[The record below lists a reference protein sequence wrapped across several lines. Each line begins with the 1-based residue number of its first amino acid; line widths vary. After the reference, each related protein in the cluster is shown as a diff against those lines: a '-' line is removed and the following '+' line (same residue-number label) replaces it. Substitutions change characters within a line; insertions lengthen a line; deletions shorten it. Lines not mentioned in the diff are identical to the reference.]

1 MAPIKKVLVVGATGA
16 TGKHVVRMLLD
27 KGDTTVVAVARS
39 KEKLLSL
46 LKIEDGKIE
55 PNLVVREVAIS
66 DLGSDD
72 FKELTEGCGAIVSC
86 LGHNV
91 TFRGMYKDG
100 LFLQNT
106 VQELTKNM
114 PEGCRFVLMGS
125 DGVANPDRVSDPKRS
140 RFERGI
146 MVLLRWL
153 VPPHVD
159 NEKSALYLY
168 QNPSFDWTIV
178 RPGDL
183 YNTEEGEA
191 VGSGE
196 KGYEI
201 FDHPIGSLF
210 GDNST
215 ARRDVADFMVIV
227 ATSDPNTWAEV
238 YNHKMPVIYKK
249 KEKES
254 QEQHSVDSKKTK

>member
-1 MAPIKKVLVVGATGA
+1 MATIKKILVVGATGA

-27 KGDTTVVAVARS
+27 KRDTTVVAVTRS
-39 KEKLLSL
+39 KEQLLNL
-46 LKIEDGKIE
+46 LKIDDGKGE
-55 PNLVVREVAIS
+55 PNLVVKEVVIS
-66 DLGSDD
+66 DLDSED
-72 FKELTEGCGAIVSC
+72 FKELTKGCGAIVSC
-86 LGHNV
+86 LGHNL

-100 LFLQNT
+100 LFLQKT

-114 PEGCRFVLMGS
+114 PEGCRFILMGS
-125 DGVANPDRVSDPKRS
+125 DGVANPDGVSDPKRS

-168 QNPSFDWTIV
+168 QNPSFDWTII

-183 YNTEEGEA
+183 YNIEEGEA
-191 VGSGE
+191 IGSGE

-215 ARRDVADFMVIV
+215 ARSDVADFMVVV
-227 ATSDPNTWAEV
+227 ATADPNTWTQV

-249 KEKES
+249 KVKEI
-254 QEQHSVDSKKTK
+254 QEQFPEDSKKTK